1 MDARKKFILYKSY
14 KNVSFW
20 KWTLNSK
27 ETKSGKLL
35 DEEKNILRNTAS
47 KYLEQ
52 ILTKLKVER
61 NNILR
66 IDGGLDNLFLI
77 INRIFTRENK
87 LSMDSSNG
95 NN

>member
-1 MDARKKFILYKSY
+1 MQERKKFIPYKSY

-35 DEEKNILRNTAS
+35 DEEKNIIRNTAS

-52 ILTKLKVER
+52 ILIKLKLER

-66 IDGGLDNLFLI
+66 INGGLDNLFWI
-77 INRIFTRENK
+77 INRIFTRGNK
-87 LSMDSSNG
+87 MSMDFSNT
-95 NN
+95 NY